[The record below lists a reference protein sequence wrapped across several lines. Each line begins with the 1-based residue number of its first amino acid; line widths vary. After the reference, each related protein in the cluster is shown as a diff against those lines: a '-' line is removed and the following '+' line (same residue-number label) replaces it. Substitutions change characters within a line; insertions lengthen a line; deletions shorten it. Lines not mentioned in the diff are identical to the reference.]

1 MSAQATNSISRTHT
15 ALWLGVCA
23 LVYAAAL
30 ALLAQRDDFS
40 LVEPLFVLLVL
51 GGAFSLLAWSV
62 TRASARALRPATTT
76 SAREVTVVLGYL
88 ALFAVLVLGWGF
100 TAIKAVVTA
109 EPLQGV
115 ALTAVKL
122 LTMVGLPVLLLW
134 WLGQRPGRVLS
145 GGLHWRQHGWA
156 LIVMAV
162 ALLAFQAVFGRGLKT
177 LAELGPDASTLAW
190 AIPACFVWQ
199 CIEAGLCEEV
209 LFRVFL
215 QQRLAGFFGSNSVAI
230 PVAAILFGLAHAPGL
245 YLRGANAMEGVSEVS
260 IAWAIGYSIAVIA
273 PAGLVF
279 GVIWARTRS
288 LWLVVVLHGLMDTLP
303 GLAGFIREWS

>member
-1 MSAQATNSISRTHT
+1 MSAHQSNSISRIHA
-15 ALWLGVCA
+15 ALWLGACA
-23 LVYAAAL
+23 LVYATAL

-40 LVEPLFVLLVL
+40 LVEPLFVLVVL
-51 GGAFSLLAWSV
+51 GGGFSLLAWSV
-62 TRASARALRPATTT
+62 TRT
-76 SAREVTVVLGYL
+76 SARTLPPAPATSMRELVVVLGYV

-100 TAIKAVVTA
+100 TAVKAAVTA
-109 EPLQGV
+109 EPMQGV
-115 ALTAVKL
+115 VLTAVKL
-122 LTMVGLPVLLLW
+122 ATMVGLPLLLLW
-134 WLGQRPGRVLS
+134 WLGQRPRQVSS
-145 GGLHWRQHGWA
+145 GGFGWRQHGLA
-156 LIVMAV
+156 LVVMAL

-177 LAELGPDASTLAW
+177 LAELGPDAGTLAW

-199 CIEAGLCEEV
+199 CIEAGLCEEL

-215 QQRLAGFFGSNSVAI
+215 QQRLAGFFGSNLVAI

-260 IAWAIGYSIAVIA
+260 LAWAVGYSIAVIA

-279 GVIWARTRS
+279 GVLWARTRS
-288 LWLVVVLHGLMDTLP
+288 LWLVVLLHGLMDTLP

>member
-1 MSAQATNSISRTHT
+1 MSAQPTNSISGTHA

-40 LVEPLFVLLVL
+40 LVEPLFVLVVL
-51 GGAFSLLAWSV
+51 GGAFSLLAWSL

-76 SAREVTVVLGYL
+76 SARELAMVLGYL

-100 TAIKAVVTA
+100 TAIKAAVTT
-109 EPLQGV
+109 EPLQGA
-115 ALTAVKL
+115 ALIAVKL
-122 LTMVGLPVLLLW
+122 LAMVGLPVLLLW
-134 WLGQRPGRVLS
+134 WLGQRPWRVLS
-145 GGLHWRQHGWA
+145 GGVHWRQHGWA
-156 LIVMAV
+156 LSVMAV

-177 LAELGPDASTLAW
+177 LSELGPDAGTLAW

-215 QQRLAGFFGSNSVAI
+215 QQRLSGFFRSNSIAI